1 MADNTLIEWADA
13 TVNAVNGCSV
23 VSPGCTNCYAMK
35 LAGTRLRH
43 HPSRA
48 GLTDQTK
55 AGPVW
60 NGQVRLNEDQ
70 LLQPLRWKRPRRIFW
85 NAHGDLFHDAVPD
98 EWIDRV
104 FAVCALTPHHQHLIL
119 TKRSAR
125 MREYVNNPPPCEYP
139 EVRIPLAI
147 AKERLGYTGL
157 EGYTRWPLPN
167 VWLGVSV
174 EDQARADQR
183 IPDLL
188 ATPAAVRFISAEP
201 LLGPVDL
208 CWIATAS
215 DGYPL
220 RLDAMTGIIRHTAH
234 KAFIDREAK
243 PDPVGTIDGFRPKL
257 DWVIVGGE
265 SGPGARP
272 MHPDWARSLRD
283 QCQAAGVPF
292 FFKQW
297 GEFAPGE
304 IAGDYLDPERRA
316 KGFELFGGR
325 WQECWSEVDGHCD
338 DEPDVYR
345 VGKAKAGRLLDG
357 REWSEVPA

>member
-1 MADNTLIEWADA
+1 MADNTKIEWADA

-23 VSPGCTNCYAMK
+23 ISPGCTNCYAMK
-35 LAGTRLRH
+35 LAGTRLRN

-60 NGQVRLNEDQ
+60 NGTVRLEERQ

-125 MREYVNNPPPCEYP
+125 MREYFAVLGKRRDWFPEAADEIADVLGIDDYP
-139 EVRIPLAI
+139 WVPEA
-147 AKERLGYTGL
+147 GDF
-157 EGYTRWPLPN
+157 PLPN

-188 ATPAAVRFISAEP
+188 ATPAAVRWISAEP
-201 LLGPVDL
+201 LLGPVELGSLPWEKSCD
-208 CWIATAS
+208 CIEYSPTF
-215 DGYPL
+215 
-220 RLDAMTGIIRHTAH
+220 DAL
-234 KAFIDREAK
+234 E
-243 PDPVGTIDGFRPKL
+243 GTIYCEGCCEGAERVSSQI

-297 GEFAPGE
+297 GDHFPCELLPDQGDNTPWRTMPDGPPAWALGEFT
-304 IAGDYLDPERRA
+304 LDRA
-316 KGFELFGGR
+316 SLETILF
-325 WQECWSEVDGHCD
+325 SK
-338 DEPDVYR
+338 
-345 VGKAKAGRLLDG
+345 VGKRAAGNLLDG
-357 REWSEVPA
+357 QQHMEFPA